1 MSLLN
6 SDLTK
11 EGYNHGIKHAEEGKA
26 KDYTDMASSAKTW
39 LHGNKAMDSYAK
51 AYDTGY
57 DHGLAKKHDVYS
69 PSSSNA
75 TSGESMTS
83 GQNIHTLAD
92 ADAIEDFQAALA
104 QFNRDLMEKTV
115 DLKNFI
121 QSMQQHSWDDEN
133 YLEFK
138 QLFSR
143 ITHRVEGIEGSVIEQ
158 SMLPTLQAHI
168 ETIRQAQMK
177 G

>member
-1 MSLLN
+1 MSILN

-11 EGYNHGIKHAEEGKA
+11 EGYENGINHAEDGKA
-26 KDYTDMASSAKTW
+26 KDYTGMVSSAKTL
-39 LHGNKAMDSYAK
+39 LHGSKAMDSYSK
-51 AYDTGY
+51 GYDTGY

-69 PSSSNA
+69 SSNT
-75 TSGESMTS
+75 TSGASMNS

-92 ADAIEDFQAALA
+92 ADAIADFQAALA
-104 QFNRDLMEKTV
+104 QFNRDLVEKTV

-121 QSMQQHSWDDEN
+121 LSMQHHSWDDEN
-133 YLEFK
+133 YLEFR

-143 ITHRVEGIEGSVIEQ
+143 MTHRVEGIEGSVIEQ
-158 SMLPTLQAHI
+158 SMLPILQEHI
-168 ETIRQAQMK
+168 EKIRQAQMR